1 MTSAASSFS
10 SKLRTSVNYRWYI
23 LANVSLGTFM
33 STLDASLVSVALP
46 SLSSDLQ
53 TKLSI
58 IQWVITAY
66 LLVITSLLP
75 VFGRIADLV
84 GRKRIYSIGF
94 LMFALGSFLCGL
106 ATNIGFLI
114 GARVIE
120 AIGASMLMS
129 NSNAIVTAAFPP
141 QERGRAL
148 GLIGTVV
155 ALGSLSGPA
164 IGGFLL
170 ELIHWRSIFFLNV
183 PIGILGFL
191 AAQVILPLDK
201 LQKNKET
208 FDLWGAL
215 FFSVGMIS
223 LLFAL
228 SKGQDWGWKSSPILL
243 GLILGTLLLMSFFLT
258 ENRVSHPM
266 IDLTLFKNKPFLIG
280 TLSGLLSFV
289 ALFTNNMLMPFY
301 LQQILHF
308 QPLFVGLVMTA
319 NPLAMAIVA
328 PLSGRASDRIGP
340 VFLTSTGL
348 ALTSLGLLYL
358 TTVTST
364 SSAWAVIPGPLLMG
378 IGNGMF
384 QSPNNS
390 SVMSSVPKAK
400 LGIAGGINAL
410 VRNLGMV
417 VGTALAVTL
426 FDNRQAALLSGINN
440 PETAQQS
447 AAFLTAYDTVLY
459 TGAAIALVAALIS
472 LNRKGYARA
481 VVASEK

>member
-1 MTSAASSFS
+1 MASVASTFS
-10 SKLRTSVNYRWYI
+10 SKVKNSINYRWFI

-53 TKLSI
+53 TELSI
-58 IQWVITAY
+58 IQWVVTAY
-66 LLVITSLLP
+66 LLIITSLLP

-208 FDLWGAL
+208 FDTWGAL
-215 FFSVGMIS
+215 FFSAGMIS
-223 LLFAL
+223 LLLAL
-228 SKGQDWGWKSSPILL
+228 SKGQDWGWNSSPILIGLFL
-243 GLILGTLLLMSFFLT
+243 GIVLLMSFFLT

-266 IDLTLFKNKPFLIG
+266 IDLSLFKNKPFLIG

-364 SSAWAVIPGPLLMG
+364 SSAWAVVPGPLLMG

-417 VGTALAVTL
+417 MGTALAVTL
-426 FDNRQAALLSGINN
+426 FDNRQAALLSGISN
-440 PETAQQS
+440 PEAIQQT